1 MKYMYY
7 PLIFILFIQCFS
19 NKKIKE
25 KEDKIKIE
33 ILLSKHRRYAFIDL
47 YEKSIKQEEKKYNI
61 KKTDSLFDLSST
73 ELYHQYCLKIDF
85 YSSKHPSYTNE
96 NYEKMINKW
105 LMKNYFPSMPTDNPN
120 LKTTMTLKKAL
131 DFYESSD
138 LNKYIDS
145 LRSIFYEK
153 YRNNNL
159 ESLNCME
166 K

>member
-1 MKYMYY
+1 
-7 PLIFILFIQCFS
+7 
-19 NKKIKE
+19 
-25 KEDKIKIE
+25 
-33 ILLSKHRRYAFIDL
+33 
-47 YEKSIKQEEKKYNI
+47 
-61 KKTDSLFDLSST
+61 
-73 ELYHQYCLKIDF
+73 
-85 YSSKHPSYTNE
+85 
-96 NYEKMINKW
+96 
-105 LMKNYFPSMPTDNPN
+105 MPTDNPN

>member
-1 MKYMYY
+1 
-7 PLIFILFIQCFS
+7 
-19 NKKIKE
+19 
-25 KEDKIKIE
+25 
-33 ILLSKHRRYAFIDL
+33 
-47 YEKSIKQEEKKYNI
+47 
-61 KKTDSLFDLSST
+61 
-73 ELYHQYCLKIDF
+73 
-85 YSSKHPSYTNE
+85 
-96 NYEKMINKW
+96 
-105 LMKNYFPSMPTDNPN
+105 MKNYFPSMPTDNPN